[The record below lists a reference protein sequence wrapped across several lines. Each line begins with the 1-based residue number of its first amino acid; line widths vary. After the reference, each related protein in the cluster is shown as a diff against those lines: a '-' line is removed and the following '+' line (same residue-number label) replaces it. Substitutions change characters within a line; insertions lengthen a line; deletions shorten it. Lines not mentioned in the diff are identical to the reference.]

1 MCSNYLPLQFTIL
14 PQKLKAAG
22 FETHM
27 IGKGHLV
34 RPSLLSLSVPLRELS
49 LPLHA
54 PVRRGTKPPTISRS
68 TEGSTATWG
77 TSRPRSSVSP
87 LPHPPPIQPPLRMG
101 ATLNDRRA
109 LDADYHGLSNNQ
121 KNFNRTHRVGPCF
134 LNQPS
139 ADPKAA
145 QCHYDMWQDKAQAP
159 PEIIDSLYYSAN
171 VFAAR
176 AIEKIN
182 ARATGAPLYI
192 HLTWQNVH
200 APSVPAFSPCSNT
213 PHHRRHRLRPALT
226 LTEPFDVSCDDR
238 YSPPPDW
245 ENLKSS
251 DYLSN
256 YCPPTD
262 SDFPMDMRCNFGGML
277 KVVDDGMKNGAI

>member
-1 MCSNYLPLQFTIL
+1 MS
-14 PQKLKAAG
+14 A
-22 FETHM
+22 
-27 IGKGHLV
+27 
-34 RPSLLSLSVPLRELS
+34 S
-49 LPLHA
+49 LP
-54 PVRRGTKPPTISRS
+54 
-68 TEGSTATWG
+68 
-77 TSRPRSSVSP
+77 P
-87 LPHPPPIQPPLRMG
+87 LIHLPLRMG

-109 LDADYHGLSNNQ
+109 LDTDYHGLSNNQ
-121 KNFNRTHRVGPCF
+121 KNSNRTHRVGPCF

-200 APSVPAFSPCSNT
+200 APSVPAFSPNT
-213 PHHRRHRLRPALT
+213 PHHRRHRLQTAPCAL
-226 LTEPFDVSCDDR
+226 LAEPFTWLNCDR
-238 YSPPPDW
+238 GS
-245 ENLKSS
+245 L
-251 DYLSN
+251 
-256 YCPPTD
+256 
-262 SDFPMDMRCNFGGML
+262 RCQVLAAAGLGEPQVF
-277 KVVDDGMKNGAI
+277 

>member
-1 MCSNYLPLQFTIL
+1 
-14 PQKLKAAG
+14 
-22 FETHM
+22 
-27 IGKGHLV
+27 
-34 RPSLLSLSVPLRELS
+34 
-49 LPLHA
+49 
-54 PVRRGTKPPTISRS
+54 
-68 TEGSTATWG
+68 
-77 TSRPRSSVSP
+77 
-87 LPHPPPIQPPLRMG
+87 MG

-121 KNFNRTHRVGPCF
+121 KNSNRTHRVGPCF

-139 ADPKAA
+139 PDPKAA

-200 APSVPAFSPCSNT
+200 APSVSAFSPCPNLPPPPPRAT
-213 PHHRRHRLRPALT
+213 TEAQPQLRLPV
-226 LTEPFDVSCDDR
+226 TEPFDVLLNCDR
-238 YSPPPDW
+238 FAAMTGTRRRQTGRTSSPPTT
-245 ENLKSS
+245 S
-251 DYLSN
+251 
-256 YCPPTD
+256 PTTAHQTTPI
-262 SDFPMDMRCNFGGML
+262 SRWTCAATLEGC
-277 KVVDDGMKNGAI
+277 